1 MDRLQMPSAMPAELA
16 ERLSDQPVDVTDAT
30 EDEAIT
36 AIIEDHLLDGDM
48 YPKNGRRALSA
59 GDIIAECSDDDDK
72 RFFFDALIY
81 DGRDGERLENAQRK
95 AKEIVKEEGPK
106 YLREH
111 RHDLIE
117 TMLEEMAGEET

>member
-1 MDRLQMPSAMPAELA
+1 MDRLQISGNVPAEIA

-36 AIIEDHLLDGDM
+36 AIVEDHLLDGDM
-48 YPKNGRRALSA
+48 YPKNGRSALSA
-59 GDIIAECSDDDDK
+59 GDIIAECAEDDDK
-72 RFFFDALIY
+72 RFFFDALVY
-81 DGRDGERLENAQRK
+81 DGRDGEKLENAQRK

-117 TMLEEMAGEET
+117 RMLEEMRGDE